1 MRLIKTY
8 VMTVG
13 VALSVAPIFNY
24 ALAQQG
30 NSATQLMLQVQTMRQ
45 EVGELRDLIDRQ
57 HFQLRRLQRQV
68 DAQANELE
76 LIKSIGLVA
85 PSTGTPSGGDL
96 SNYNDA
102 SPETNSQIEP
112 QPQFGELQ
120 PNLQEPQPNLQELQP
135 QFGEPQPNLQE
146 PQPQFR
152 EPQQRGDSSVTNESN
167 RRLGARD
174 NTGQQTAWEVAKPN
188 VAGDFYRPTTQG
200 QVESQGS
207 RSAVS
212 QSGYDGNNHNNSEA
226 NPTSQQI
233 SARQQAVDTGVSV
246 GSAYPPV
253 IERSFSTSVP
263 DVPVTG
269 AGTRQPSSAAQQT
282 DNGQSSAA
290 NPAQDVQGT
299 TTLEG
304 AAAFE
309 GPAEV
314 QGATNTTDQNQQA
327 ISLPTNS
334 GAIVAVPNQA
344 GQARE
349 SIDAGQIP
357 IQGSDELSDTQ
368 TESSQAEPTQSE
380 PSQSEPSQV
389 EVPTVVPEEDYYTQG
404 FELLKQSKYEE
415 AALIFEQ
422 QLKTHP
428 QGDLADDA
436 HYWIAEAMHVS
447 RKLDIAKI
455 HLKAIIND
463 YPQSRRVPDAMLKTA
478 YIEQGQGNQMEARIL
493 FQEIVN
499 LHPQSDAAIAAK
511 NQLAASN

>member
-1 MRLIKTY
+1 MRRIKTY

-57 HFQLRRLQRQV
+57 QFQLRRLQKQI
-68 DAQANELE
+68 DAQANQLE
-76 LIKSIGLVA
+76 LIKRAALVT
-85 PSTGTPSGGDL
+85 PSTDIPSDGDW
-96 SNYNDA
+96 SNNA
-102 SPETNSQIEP
+102 SQETNPQIEP
-112 QPQFGELQ
+112 QPNLREPQ
-120 PNLQEPQPNLQELQP
+120 PNLREPQPNIQEPQPNIQ
-135 QFGEPQPNLQE
+135 
-146 PQPQFR
+146 
-152 EPQQRGDSSVTNESN
+152 EPQQRGDGSLTDEPN
-167 RRLGARD
+167 RRVGTSAD
-174 NTGQQTAWEVAKPN
+174 AGQQTAWEVAKSNPT
-188 VAGDFYRPTTQG
+188 GDFYRPTTEG

-207 RSAVS
+207 QSAVN
-212 QSGYDGNNHNNSEA
+212 QNGYNRNSYNSTAA
-226 NPTSQQI
+226 NPSSEQI
-233 SARQQAVDTGVSV
+233 TARQQTPDTGVLV

-269 AGTRQPSSAAQQT
+269 AGTRQPPSPIQQADNSQNIVGNQVQDAQ
-282 DNGQSSAA
+282 GS
-290 NPAQDVQGT
+290 

-304 AAAFE
+304 YVALE
-309 GPAEV
+309 GPATV
-314 QGATNTTDQNQQA
+314 QGVANSAGQNQQA
-327 ISLPTNS
+327 SRAPASS
-334 GAIVAVPNQA
+334 GAIVAVPNQV
-344 GQARE
+344 GQVRE
-349 SIDAGQIP
+349 SINAGQIP
-357 IQGSDELSDTQ
+357 NQGAAEPTDMQAEA
-368 TESSQAEPTQSE
+368 SQAEP
-380 PSQSEPSQV
+380 SQDEQIQAEAPV
-389 EVPTVVPEEDYYTQG
+389 VVPEEDYYAQG

-447 RKLDIAKI
+447 RKLDVAKI